1 MQRWQATPRL
11 GQHLLCNPTTRPFLR
26 RSLKL
31 LVIWAMSVAL
41 LGGVGRAAEERVSIA
56 GLDVVIWQPDETT
69 PAALPIVVFS
79 HGFHGCAT
87 QSRFLTTALASA
99 GYLVVAPN
107 HRDATCNSGSARWID
122 RPEQRFVEPETWD
135 ETSFRDR
142 ADDIIHLVAA
152 LKTTSAWRSRIDW
165 QRFGLVGHSLG
176 GYTVLGLGG
185 AWPSWKLDGVKAVLA
200 LSPYVQLFLVRR
212 TLAGLGAPVMY
223 QGGTLDFGIT
233 PALHKAMGAYDPRR
247 RRNTMSS

>member
-1 MQRWQATPRL
+1 MRSTIGSL
-11 GQHLLCNPTTRPFLR
+11 MTRPFLQ
-26 RSLKL
+26 RSLLL
-31 LVIWAMSVAL
+31 LVIWAVSVVL
-41 LGGVGRAAEERVSIA
+41 FGGVGCTAEERLSIA
-56 GLDVVIWQPDETT
+56 GLDVTVWQPDETP
-69 PAALPIVVFS
+69 PAALPIIVFS

-87 QSRFLTTALASA
+87 QSRFLMTALAAA